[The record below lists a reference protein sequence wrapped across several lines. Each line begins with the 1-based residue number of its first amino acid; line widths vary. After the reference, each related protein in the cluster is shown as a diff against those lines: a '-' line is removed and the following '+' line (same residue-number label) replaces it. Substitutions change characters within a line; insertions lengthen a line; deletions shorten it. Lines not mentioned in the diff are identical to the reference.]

1 MSLRITRT
9 GLLDTVQDGGR
20 HGCAHLGIGPGGAM
34 DPYSAALAN
43 TLLGR
48 EPADAVLELHFPAA
62 QIVFE
67 KATVIALTGAD
78 FAPNIDGRPVPMDHP
93 VAVPAG
99 AHLRFEQQ
107 IGGARAYLSVIGGLA
122 IMPWLGSYSTH
133 LKAAAGGVEGRA
145 LRVNDV
151 IRYREDDHL
160 PNITDV
166 TVLPWKAL
174 HVVDDRKDIA
184 FLMGPEWSWMS
195 EKSRQ
200 AFEAGQFRIT
210 TAADRMGYRLYGP
223 ELQAVRTEQLVSS
236 GVCAGTIQLLPDG
249 QLILLMADH
258 QTTGGYPRI
267 AQVISAHLPLLAQKK
282 PGDNIHLKLTQLATA
297 QEKIVAQKKYLQQLQ
312 IACKLKIDEWRSL
325 PSRP

>member
-1 MSLRITRT
+1 MSLRITRA

-62 QIVFE
+62 HIVFE
-67 KATVIALTGAD
+67 KAIVIALTGAD
-78 FAPNIDGRPVPMDHP
+78 FAPHIDGRPVPMDHP

-99 AHLRFEQQ
+99 AQLRFERQ
-107 IGGARAYLSVIGGLA
+107 ISGARAYLSVIGGLE
-122 IMPWLGSYSTH
+122 IKPWLGSYSTH
-133 LKAAAGGVEGRA
+133 LKAVCGGFEGRA
-145 LRVNDV
+145 LRANDV
-151 IRYREDDHL
+151 IPYREDHHL
-160 PNITDV
+160 PDITDLA
-166 TVLPWKAL
+166 VLPWKAL
-174 HVVDDRKDIA
+174 HVVDDRKDIG
-184 FLMGPEWSWMS
+184 FLMGPEWNWMS
-195 EKSRQ
+195 ETSRQ
-200 AFEAGQFRIT
+200 AFEAGRFRIT
-210 TAADRMGYRLYGP
+210 AAADRMGYRLDGP
-223 ELQAVRTEQLVSS
+223 ALKTVRAEQLVSS

-267 AQVISAHLPLLAQKK
+267 AQVISAHIPLLAQKN
-282 PGDNIHLKLTQLATA
+282 PGDSIHLKLTQLGAA
-297 QEKIVAQKKYLQQLQ
+297 QEKIIAQKKYLQQLQ

-325 PSRP
+325 PNRP

>member
-1 MSLRITRT
+1 MSLRITRA

-20 HGCAHLGIGPGGAM
+20 RGCAHLGIGPGGAM

-78 FAPNIDGRPVPMDHP
+78 LSPHINDRPVPMDHP

-99 AHLRFEQQ
+99 ALLRFEQRT
-107 IGGARAYLSVIGGLA
+107 GGARTYLSVIGGLA
-122 IMPWLGSYSTH
+122 IKPWLGSYSTN
-133 LKAAAGGVEGRA
+133 LKAACGGFEGRA
-145 LRVNDV
+145 LHVNDV
-151 IRYREDDHL
+151 IHYREDYHL
-160 PNITDV
+160 PNITEV
-166 TVLPWKAL
+166 AVLPWKAL
-174 HVVDDRKDIA
+174 HVVDERKDIG
-184 FLMGPEWSWMS
+184 FLMGPEWNWMS
-195 EKSRQ
+195 EASRQ
-200 AFEAGQFRIT
+200 AFEAGRFRIT
-210 TAADRMGYRLYGP
+210 PASDRMGYRLDGP
-223 ELQAVRTEQLVSS
+223 ALKTVHTEQLVSS

-267 AQVISAHLPLLAQKK
+267 AQVISAHLPLLAQKS
-282 PGDNIHLKLTQLATA
+282 PSDTIHLKLTQLEAA
-297 QEKIVAQKKYLQQLQ
+297 QEKIIAQKKYLQQLQ

-325 PSRP
+325 PNRS